1 MINKKIYH
9 WGFSLPAIVLYSL
22 LFILPVTLNFYYSLT
37 DWNAI
42 KITGEV
48 AHFIGFD
55 NFKKIFSNPELTSVI
70 TRTVEFGLVTT
81 VLKNVIGFT
90 LALLFNEGL
99 KSRHALRAVYF
110 MPSMLSPLIIGL
122 IFGSLLMTSGFFN
135 QLLGAVGLENLVKPW
150 LTTSGSAFGS
160 VMFVEVW
167 RQTGFNMVIYLAGLQ
182 TVPKEY
188 YESADL
194 DGTTGFQKF
203 RYITVPLILPTFTV
217 NITLT
222 LINGLKV
229 FGQVY
234 ALTSGGPAD
243 ATQVFQTFVYKY
255 FSQGLLGYSSAA
267 GLVFTVVIMVVSLTL
282 TSVMRKK
289 EVSY

>member
-182 TVPKEY
+182 LIDQSF
-188 YESADL
+188 YEAASI
-194 DGTTGFQKF
+194 DGATAFQKL
-203 RYITVPLILPTFTV
+203 RYITLPRMLPS
-217 NITLT
+217 IS
-222 LINGLKV
+222 INL
-229 FGQVY
+229 
-234 ALTSGGPAD
+234 LLNL
-243 ATQVFQTFVYKY
+243 
-255 FSQGLLGYSSAA
+255 SQGLKAFDIVYVLTGGGPNGSTELINTMVFKEFGKRMYGMSSAYGVVMFIITA
-267 GLVFTVVIMVVSLTL
+267 VFGLIALKLTNKDFD
-282 TSVMRKK
+282 S
-289 EVSY
+289 